1 VKGVVAFRTV
11 LATEKGVFH
20 RSSFVANFIC
30 LARKV
35 LFIFLKIKFI
45 LAMQHKPV
53 HTSFKSPEKALHQ
66 MKLIKEKLLQKQTVS
81 FSLLSMW
88 SGDSKLL
95 FSLILPELQKKLF
108 SSFVAG
114 L

>member
-1 VKGVVAFRTV
+1 MVAFHRV
-11 LATEKGVFH
+11 LATEKGVLH
-20 RSSFVANFIC
+20 HCGLIANLIC

-35 LFIFLKIKFI
+35 LFIFLKIRLI

-66 MKLIKEKLLQKQTVS
+66 MKLIKEKLLQKQVVS
-81 FSLLSMW
+81 FSVLSMW
-88 SGDSKLL
+88 FGDSKLL
-95 FSLILPELQKKLF
+95 FSLILPELQKELF

-114 L
+114 W